1 MKKELDPYKEI
12 PHFYN
17 GPSYQLNQGYMCN
30 STSCSKDK
38 IKEMPINGHS
48 VGQARKLFDKQ
59 LKLTAL
65 KIFDRF
71 EEKGEFSERL
81 AGFMHLGEGAEIPS
95 PAQIDKFIE
104 LMHDAYVQSDNKHT
118 VQPNIK
124 GVPTGGD
131 FLDKSEYWRLFMEEN
146 KTDEKKEE
154 EKALAAKKVEE
165 EKRKAAK
172 EEEERLEKERKARLL
187 EVRKKKYADKFGVS
201 YREYDGYPYFEKVTE
216 GVPGCVVTTLQST
229 IARSIYDNLKEARPF
244 FPDEYPLLD
253 AANSVLDWYNTV
265 KDTEQYV
272 SLEEQIMSRI
282 DYKTIEDNLVRK
294 EIQDIYNTLHTI
306 YTLVPD
312 FQGYLDSILMIFG
325 KNVIRKLTN
334 RELTDLSYSF
344 EETIKDFINSN
355 KFDIKDI
362 EGSTKRL
369 LLEFTDEFITRA
381 CEDEDLEEDTEQL
394 RELFKNIREKMGEG
408 TMLSM
413 KTETKEYAKAVTKEG
428 AKRGALRSLTK
439 TVGRGLS
446 EFIVKKGGGG
456 SSKKDAAS
464 ATRIL
469 AAFFETEEGRAVI
482 SVLAARGVPYVA
494 EKLGKASVGA
504 EIARELDTEAIS
516 VVTEKVTDMATMLA
530 QLGMGEIG
538 TLFNKFEDD
547 PVDVSPK
554 ALPVSTVE
562 PVPGMAREEE
572 LAGSGRR

>member
-1 MKKELDPYKEI
+1 MKKELDLYKDI
-12 PHFYN
+12 QFFYD
-17 GPSYQLNQGYMCN
+17 GPSYLLKQGYNC
-30 STSCSKDK
+30 TSSSCVKNKLS
-38 IKEMPINGHS
+38 EMPINGHT
-48 VGQARKLFDKQ
+48 VGRARKLFDSQ
-59 LKLTAL
+59 LRLAELT
-65 KIFDRF
+65 IFDRF
-71 EEKGEFSERL
+71 EEQKEFGERL
-81 AGFMHLGEGAEIPS
+81 AGFMHIGEEGDIPT
-95 PAQIDKFIE
+95 PDQIDKFIE
-104 LMHDAYVQSDNKHT
+104 LMHDAYVQSNNKAT
-118 VQPNIK
+118 IQPAIK
-124 GVPTGGD
+124 GVPSSGD
-131 FLDKSEYWRLFMEEN
+131 FLDKSEYWKLFMEEC
-146 KTDEKKEE
+146 KSGKKKDEEI
-154 EKALAAKKVEE
+154 AAKKKKDEE
-165 EKRKAAK
+165 DRKLAAK
-172 EEEERLEKERKARLL
+172 EEEERLEKERKAQLL

-216 GVPGCVVTTLQST
+216 GVPGYVVATLQST
-229 IARSIYDNLKEARPF
+229 ITRSIYDNLKEARPF
-244 FPDEYPLLD
+244 FPDEYPLID

-282 DYKTIEDNLVRK
+282 DCKTIEDNLVRK

-312 FQGYLDSILMIFG
+312 FQGYLDSILLVFG

-334 RELTDLSYSF
+334 HELTDLSYSF

-362 EGSTKRL
+362 DGSTKRL

-482 SVLAARGVPYVA
+482 SVLAARGVPIIA
-494 EKLGKASVGA
+494 EKLGKGA
-504 EIARELDTEAIS
+504 IGEEIARELDTEAIS

>member
-71 EEKGEFSERL
+71 EEKEEFSERL

-172 EEEERLEKERKARLL
+172 EEERLEKERKARLL

-201 YREYDGYPYFEKVTE
+201 YRELDGYPYFEKVTE
-216 GVPGCVVTTLQST
+216 GVPGYVVTTLQST

-282 DYKTIEDNLVRK
+282 DCKTIEDNLVRK

-334 RELTDLSYSF
+334 RELTDISYSF

-362 EGSTKRL
+362 DGSTKRL
-369 LLEFTDEFITRA
+369 LLEFTDEFIKQF
-381 CEDEDLEEDTEQL
+381 CEDEGLDEDHSTQL
-394 RELFKNIREKMGEG
+394 RELFKTTREKMGEG
-408 TMLSM
+408 FTMI
-413 KTETKEYAKAVTKEG
+413 KPETKEYVGSIAKDG
-428 AKRGALRSLTK
+428 GKRGALRSLTK
-439 TVGRGLS
+439 TVGRSLS
-446 EFIVKKGGGG
+446 EFIVKQGGAG
-456 SSKKDAAS
+456 SSKKEVAS
-464 ATRIL
+464 ATRII
-469 AAFFETEEGRAVI
+469 ANFFETDEGRAVI
-482 SVLAARGVPYVA
+482 ATLAARGVPYVA
-494 EKLGKASVGA
+494 EKLGKAGVGA
-504 EIARELDTEAIS
+504 EIARELDTEAFS
-516 VVTEKVTDMATMLA
+516 VVAEKATDAATMLA
-530 QLGMGEIG
+530 QLGLGEL
-538 TLFNKFEDD
+538 TNLFSKFEET
-547 PVDVSPK
+547 VDVSPK
-554 ALPVSTVE
+554 ALSGSTVE
-562 PVPGMAREEE
+562 PVPGAAVREEE
-572 LAGSGRR
+572 LVGRR

>member
-71 EEKGEFSERL
+71 EEKEEFSERL

-154 EKALAAKKVEE
+154 EK
-165 EKRKAAK
+165 RKAAK
-172 EEEERLEKERKARLL
+172 EEEERLEKERKAQLL

-201 YREYDGYPYFEKVTE
+201 YREYDDYPYFEKVTE
-216 GVPGCVVTTLQST
+216 GVPGYVVTTLQST
-229 IARSIYDNLKEARPF
+229 IARSIYDNLKETGPF

-272 SLEEQIMSRI
+272 FLEEQIMSRI
-282 DYKTIEDNLVRK
+282 DCKTIEDNLVRK

-464 ATRIL
+464 ATKIL

-482 SVLAARGVPYVA
+482 SVLAARGVPIIA
-494 EKLGKASVGA
+494 EKLGKGA
-504 EIARELDTEAIS
+504 IGEEIARELDTEAVS

-530 QLGMGEIG
+530 QLGMGEIA
-538 TLFNKFEDD
+538 TIFSKFEDD

>member
-71 EEKGEFSERL
+71 EEKEEFSERL

-187 EVRKKKYADKFGVS
+187 GVRKKKYADKFGVS
-201 YREYDGYPYFEKVTE
+201 YREYDDYPYFEKVTE
-216 GVPGCVVTTLQST
+216 GVPGYVVTTLQST

-282 DYKTIEDNLVRK
+282 DCKTIEDNLVRK

-362 EGSTKRL
+362 DGSTKRL
-369 LLEFTDEFITRA
+369 LLSFTDEFIKQF
-381 CEDEDLEEDTEQL
+381 CEDEDLDEDDSTQL

-408 TMLSM
+408 FTMS
-413 KTETKEYAKAVTKEG
+413 KPETK
-428 AKRGALRSLTK
+428 
-439 TVGRGLS
+439 
-446 EFIVKKGGGG
+446 
-456 SSKKDAAS
+456 
-464 ATRIL
+464 
-469 AAFFETEEGRAVI
+469 
-482 SVLAARGVPYVA
+482 
-494 EKLGKASVGA
+494 
-504 EIARELDTEAIS
+504 
-516 VVTEKVTDMATMLA
+516 
-530 QLGMGEIG
+530 
-538 TLFNKFEDD
+538 
-547 PVDVSPK
+547 
-554 ALPVSTVE
+554 
-562 PVPGMAREEE
+562 
-572 LAGSGRR
+572 

>member
-71 EEKGEFSERL
+71 EEKEEFSERL

-201 YREYDGYPYFEKVTE
+201 YREYDDYPYFEKVTE
-216 GVPGCVVTTLQST
+216 GVPGYVVTTLQST
-229 IARSIYDNLKEARPF
+229 IARSIYDNLKETGPF

-272 SLEEQIMSRI
+272 FLEEQIMSRI
-282 DYKTIEDNLVRK
+282 YCKTIEDNLVRK

-408 TMLSM
+408 RTML
-413 KTETKEYAKAVTKEG
+413 KPETKAYVGGIAKDG
-428 AKRGALRSLTK
+428 GKRGALRSLTK
-439 TVGRGLS
+439 TVGRSLS
-446 EFIVKKGGGG
+446 EIIVKKGGGG
-456 SSKKDAAS
+456 SSKKEVAS
-464 ATRIL
+464 ATRII
-469 AAFFETEEGRAVI
+469 ATFFETDEGRAVI
-482 SVLAARGVPYVA
+482 ATLAARGVPYIA
-494 EKLGKASVGA
+494 EKMGKAEVGA
-504 EIARELDTEAIS
+504 EIARELDTEAFS
-516 VVTEKVTDMATMLA
+516 VVAEKATDAATMLA
-530 QLGMGEIG
+530 QLGLGEL
-538 TLFNKFEDD
+538 TNLFSKFEET
-547 PVDVSPK
+547 VDVTPK
-554 ALPVSTVE
+554 ALSGSTVE
-562 PVPGMAREEE
+562 PVPGASVREEE
-572 LAGSGRR
+572 LVGAGRR